1 MPMIV
6 TRRPK
11 STGARL
17 QDGKKPAWGP
27 FVDPHVFTFEPK
39 LSDAIAM
46 DMPEK
51 IWEDNLDKTMSLKTV
66 MSHLLYDGLTQPL
79 LRFSDMVMNLQ
90 KHIMVYGVYDGNNHA
105 VTRQYY
111 GFLSIRFLVHL
122 VCCTILEKTAKLDL
136 KKYAE
141 LEMSWSDT
149 SIGIADAALDEAAR
163 ALTSPILW
171 RQFLDRFHHPDFVGF
186 NNDVPRVS
194 VPLSIQAL
202 WDDRGSI
209 LIFYMRG
216 ELPGLALLLLVL
228 SEIISAKP
236 SNHERGTGPYS
247 QLQDLAFRLYLV
259 GSPREQQILERIC
272 MAIIKKSPAVNMNSN
287 RFFSADDTSTMS
299 RVYSNLVIAL
309 EQDNRRSGTLPIDL
323 VFHLIMLIYDLT
335 ISNSSTTDKERLST
349 IRASFRLLWLLFESR
364 AGRIP
369 SNDHPKVRCCAAATF
384 SYFRVSV
391 EDSAK
396 ESRPE
401 LARTLADFEVIGLAG
416 RISLLLTSE
425 GTTYFNDEWNSSAQ
439 WIKEIGKFQKVFS
452 PFALDYPDLFYESK
466 LEWAKIVDHFEFT
479 WIIKPA
485 KMDLGM
491 KDVSMQWF
499 DIQLLDIS
507 MTWGEYE
514 DGLALDE
521 DEFDSCAYPRCY
533 VDYDDPPEETPLF
546 RYVCGGCNEAAYCG
560 LVCQRA

>member
-1 MPMIV
+1 MSAIN
-6 TRRPK
+6 
-11 STGARL
+11 SLDGATNAHDRWKAAL
-17 QDGKKPAWGP
+17 KVDWSQPSRWKKPAWGP

-46 DMPEK
+46 DMDEK
-51 IWEDNLDKTMSLKTV
+51 IWETNLDKTMSLKTV

-79 LRFSDMVMNLQ
+79 LRFPDMIMNLQ
-90 KHIMVYGVYDGNNHA
+90 KHIMVYGIYDGNNHA
-105 VTRQYY
+105 VTRHYY

-122 VCCTILEKTAKLDL
+122 VCCIILEKTAKLDL

-149 SIGIADAALDEAAR
+149 SIGVADAALDEAAR

-171 RQFLDRFHHPDFVGF
+171 RQFLDRFHRPDFVGF
-186 NNDVPRVS
+186 NNDIPRVS

-209 LIFYMRG
+209 LIFYTRG
-216 ELPGLALLLLVL
+216 MLPGLALLLLVL
-228 SEIISAKP
+228 SEIMSAKS
-236 SNHERGTGPYS
+236 SNHERETDPYS

-272 MAIIKKSPAVNMNSN
+272 IATIRKSPGVNMNSN
-287 RFFSADDTSTMS
+287 RFFSAEDSSTMS
-299 RVYSNLVIAL
+299 RAYSNLVIAL
-309 EQDNRRSGTLPIDL
+309 QRDNQRARTLPIDL
-323 VFHLIMLIYDLT
+323 IFHLIMLIYNLT
-335 ISNSSTTDKERLST
+335 MSNSLTTDKERLST
-349 IRASFRLLWLLFESR
+349 VRASFRLLWLLFESR

-369 SNDHPKVRCCAAATF
+369 SDDHPKDC
-384 SYFRVSV
+384 
-391 EDSAK
+391 AK

-401 LARTLADFEVIGLAG
+401 LARILADFEVIGLAG

-425 GTTYFNDEWNSSAQ
+425 GSTIQVNRFDCNDEWNSSAQ
-439 WIKEIGKFQKVFS
+439 WIEEIGKFQKVFS

-466 LEWAKIVDHFEFT
+466 LEWAKVVDHFEFA
-479 WIIKPA
+479 WINKPA
-485 KMDLGM
+485 KMNLGM
-491 KDVSMQWF
+491 KDLS
-499 DIQLLDIS
+499 IQLLRIS
-507 MTWGEYE
+507 MAWGEYD

-533 VDYDDPPEETPLF
+533 ADYDDSIEETPPF
-546 RYVCGGCNEAAYCG
+546 RYVCAGCNEAAYCD